1 MADITI
7 SSLPAGTPSGN
18 LFVPI
23 SDSSTT
29 YRAPLSDIQVNY
41 NSLVSKPTIPTQTS
55 QLTNNSGYMP
65 SIQTGS
71 APYFGIRAWVR
82 FSGANDVNGTASS
95 ANTDRQI
102 IASGNI
108 TRVNRTSLGNYDI
121 YITTG
126 FANTNYSVVANIV
139 HAVGATTAV
148 HIDAYSSTSSL
159 VKAWCS
165 YQPNTISYD
174 PSGVDVWIIG

>member
-1 MADITI
+1 MADVTI
-7 SSLPAGTPSGN
+7 SNLPIGTPSGS

-29 YRAPLSDIQVNY
+29 YRASLSDIQVNY

-55 QLTNNSGYMP
+55 QLINNSGYMP
-65 SIQTGS
+65 SAQTGS
-71 APYFGIRAWVR
+71 APFYGIRAWVR
-82 FSGANDVNGTASS
+82 FSGANDINGNASS
-95 ANTDRQI
+95 ANTNRQI

-108 TRVNRTSLGNYDI
+108 TQVTRTSLGNYDI

-126 FANTNYSVVANIV
+126 FANTNYSVVANII
-139 HAVGATTAV
+139 HAYGYTTDV
-148 HIDAYSSTSSL
+148 HIDAYASSSSL

-165 YQPNTISYD
+165 YQPNTVSYD
-174 PSGVDVWIIG
+174 PVGVDLWIIG